1 MAQGSIFADRKTVV
15 AAATLSCLLWGSA
28 VPGVKIGAGLLTIAP
43 TDFASLLLFAGVRFC
58 IAGLMLLVLAVA
70 TRRSVALTPRR
81 FGEMAL
87 LGLGQTAIVYFLLYV
102 GFANTTGVKASI
114 MTGANTFF
122 AVLIA
127 HFIFANDRLTP
138 RRIAGCLIGF
148 AGVIIVNLT
157 ADSFDFHLTW
167 LGEGTI
173 VLASLILAF
182 AQIYGRRLSQG
193 MDATV
198 MTGWQLLLGGVI
210 LTAAGLLGHGHF
222 EQFGVQAGLL
232 IVYLAAVSAV
242 AFALFC
248 VLYKHN
254 PVSLIAAFSFLIP
267 VFGVLCSGLL
277 LGEPLLQWK
286 NLAALVL
293 VSFGIWLVSTTSG
306 KPALA

>member
-1 MAQGSIFADRKTVV
+1 VAQRSIFADRKVV
-15 AAATLSCLLWGSA
+15 LAAAALSCLLWGSA
-28 VPGVKIGAGLLTIAP
+28 VPGVKIGYGLLGISP
-43 TDFASLLLFAGVRFC
+43 TDFASQLLFAGVRFC
-58 IAGLMLLVLAVA
+58 LAGLMLLMLAIA
-70 TRRSVALTPRR
+70 TERSIALSPRR
-81 FGEMAL
+81 IAQMAL

-114 MTGANTFF
+114 MTATNTFF

-127 HFIFANDRLTP
+127 HFIFADDRLTP
-138 RRIAGCLIGF
+138 RRIAGCLIGL
-148 AGVIIVNLT
+148 AGVIIINLT
-157 ADSFDFHLTW
+157 AADFDFHFSW

-173 VLASLILAF
+173 VLAMLILSF
-182 AQIYGRRLSQG
+182 AQIYGRHLSRG

-210 LTAAGLLGHGHF
+210 LTAAGLVGHGHF
-222 EQFGVQAGLL
+222 AQFGLEAGVL

-242 AFALFC
+242 AFALFG

-286 NLAALVL
+286 NLTALIL
-293 VSFGIWLVSTTSG
+293 VSFGIWLVSTTSR